1 MSAMTSTPETGTT
14 TAPTAAKSPSS
25 ADPSRTAAPA
35 PSDGGAPRT
44 RTRTAKVAA
53 PWRIVAAR
61 EIQVKLTN
69 RGFLLSTFVTLAL
82 IVGAIGLQ
90 LFLAD
95 SMGRITVAVADQKSG
110 QLATLGEKLALQSD
124 QDVDISVRQE
134 SSAEAVRETVRSGEA
149 EAGLL
154 YENGGW
160 TLLGDTGQNDVAATW
175 IGAAVQHSALAAN
188 AQSAGTSMEALS
200 KGAQLHHTVLSTD
213 KAPEGAVK
221 MTAYFFGFLF
231 YLASVLLGS
240 ALATSVVEEKQNR
253 IVELIAS
260 SVPLRA
266 LLVGKIVGSTLL
278 ALAQMTLFCV
288 VGAVGLLA
296 TGETAILADVV
307 GGMGWFLV
315 FYVVGI
321 AVLACLY
328 AAAGA
333 LATRSEDV
341 QATTTPVNAITAL
354 VFIIGIAASG
364 GMREVLSFIPL
375 TSTVTMPARVLA
387 GEVTW
392 WEPAVALALSLAAAM
407 AIVTLSSRVYRRAL
421 LQTDRKLSFGQA
433 LKLGD

>member
-1 MSAMTSTPETGTT
+1 MSATTHAPDTETRTT
-14 TAPTAAKSPSS
+14 TAPTAPASPSGDRRPP
-25 ADPSRTAAPA
+25 ARTA
-35 PSDGGAPRT
+35 T
-44 RTRTAKVAA
+44 RSAA

-69 RGFLLSTFVTLAL
+69 RGFLVSTFVTLAL

-95 SMGRITVAVADQKSG
+95 SMGKITVAVVDQRSG
-110 QLATLGEKLALQSD
+110 QVAALGEKLARQSD
-124 QDVDISVRQE
+124 QDVTLSVRQE
-134 SSAEAVRETVRSGEA
+134 SSADAVRETVRSGEA

-154 YENGGW
+154 YENGRW

-175 IGAAVQHSALAAN
+175 IGAAVQQSALAAN
-188 AQSAGTSMEALS
+188 AQDAGTSVAALS

-278 ALAQMTLFCV
+278 ALAQMTLFCA

-296 TGETAILADVV
+296 TGETAILTDVV

-341 QATTTPVNAITAL
+341 QATTTPVNAITAV
-354 VFIIGIAASG
+354 VFIVGIAASG
-364 GMREVLSFIPL
+364 GMREILSFIPL

-392 WEPAVALALSLAAAM
+392 WEPAVALALSLAAA
-407 AIVTLSSRVYRRAL
+407 AAVVTLSSRVYRRAL